1 MKNSI
6 ELQNAID
13 NAIKARKESDERIGI
28 VSGGCYRMGRNGNME
43 PVGIKG
49 LEVGARVIGILGLAG
64 NESGTFYVYSLPDEL
79 GNQTIVEDGF
89 RHRFLSWNIFTD
101 DRPISDQFGIGL
113 YWDDE
118 EPGVVKTTD
127 ELARLY
133 RACDIQKRWD
143 KRREDNEKRAHA
155 LRVANLKK
163 QYKGVL
169 VPLDEI
175 KDWREERKQ
184 EKANLLA
191 LLKLHFPGVRFTAA
205 TADHYRPTIKWTD
218 GPSEKQVE
226 EVASNFVIPGS
237 TRLDDYYETF
247 PTAFTQTF
255 GGFQY
260 GFEYVRKY
268 SEEYLETLAKQVEEA
283 VTKELLNWSG
293 VTKQEAGY
301 ITSDAAGALMNAI
314 EKNADRWNLNLSQ
327 NWRYN
332 EGDFIYRRVANMWG
346 DSRKYE
352 EVAGYIASLIDLRP
366 SKEETKKETQRPTK
380 QERPETTTTTT
391 DEPPYRTLHL
401 VEIPGGVAVV
411 GDNAKATFY
420 NRKAIK
426 AHGATWNQEAQQWQ
440 ATTPENIATL
450 RNWFATAE

>member
-1 MKNSI
+1 MANSI

-13 NAIKARKESDERIGI
+13 NAKKARKESDERIGI

-64 NESGTFYVYSLPDEL
+64 NESGTFYAYSLPDDL
-79 GNQTIVEDGF
+79 GNQKLVEDGF
-89 RHRFLSWNIFTD
+89 RHRFLFWNIFTD

-118 EPGVVKTTD
+118 DPGVVKTAD

-133 RACDIQKRWD
+133 RACDIQERWNKRL
-143 KRREDNEKRAHA
+143 KDNEERAHA

-163 QYKGVL
+163 KYKGVL
-169 VPLDEI
+169 VPLDSI
-175 KDWREERKQ
+175 KDWSQRAKQ

-191 LLKLHFPGVRFTAA
+191 LLKHDFPGVRFTAA
-205 TADHYRPTIKWTD
+205 TAGHYRPTITWTD
-218 GPSEKQVE
+218 GPSEKEVE
-226 EVASNFVIPGS
+226 QVASNFVVPGHS
-237 TRLDDYYETF
+237 RIDDYYETF

-255 GGFQY
+255 GGWVS

-268 SEEYLETLAKQVEEA
+268 SEGYLQNLATQVEEA
-283 VTKELLNWSG
+283 ATKELLNWSG
-293 VTKQEAGY
+293 VAQQKPGF

-314 EKNADRWNLNLSQ
+314 EQNADRWNLKLSQ

-346 DSRKYE
+346 DSRSYE
-352 EVAGYIASLIDLRP
+352 DVAGYIAALIDLRP
-366 SKEETKKETQRPTK
+366 AKEEPKPHPKKEAK
-380 QERPETTTTTT
+380 QVRPETTTTTT
-391 DEPPYRTLHL
+391 DEPPYRTIHL
-401 VEIPGGVAVV
+401 VEIPEGVAVV

-440 ATTPENIATL
+440 ATTPESITAL
-450 RNWFATAE
+450 RNWFATA